1 MSLKNQLKQDLFSAM
16 KSHNDDVV
24 AILRLAI
31 SAIKN
36 EEINKGKELSEEE
49 VINVLQKEVKKLK
62 DAIAEYNKADRSDL
76 AEVEERQLAVLQN
89 YVPALMSEEEISK
102 VVDQVI
108 SNIQPAGMQDFGK
121 VMGAVMKETQGNAD
135 GNDVA
140 NIVRNRLQN
149 L

>member
-102 VVDQVI
+102 VVGQVI